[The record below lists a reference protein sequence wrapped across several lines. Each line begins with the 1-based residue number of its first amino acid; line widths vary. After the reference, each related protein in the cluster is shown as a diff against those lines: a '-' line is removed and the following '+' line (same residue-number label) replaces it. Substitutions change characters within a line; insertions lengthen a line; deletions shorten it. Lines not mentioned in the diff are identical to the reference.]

1 MTPKEKREQI
11 ENGENWIVEFWR
23 VRGYE
28 VVKTAMGISFSL
40 HRKNPRH
47 DSLGLNLTYLEMF
60 RDEVIKK
67 AVDDLTHWLN
77 TENIDFVEAIDRLKT
92 QINRVV
98 IPSELLGENDQQ
110 EDEMMANENEIKEQY
125 LKERMFRKA
134 KGFAINKSLGFT
146 EDYEEIYFEGET
158 LEESIAGNY
167 RKTEYWIYEP
177 YDEQVF
183 EDIDEALDYA
193 EDMSGV
199 SFEEY
204 KKAKNVQ

>member
-1 MTPKEKREQI
+1 MFNRIRIIRGRMMADKKEKLKTLNDIGKDPRFCSKLPMVARAELRNELKKELGIKRIKALRE
-11 ENGENWIVEFWR
+11 EYKRE
-23 VRGYE
+23 
-28 VVKTAMGISFSL
+28 
-40 HRKNPRH
+40 
-47 DSLGLNLTYLEMF
+47 
-60 RDEVIKK
+60 KK
-67 AVDDLTHWLN
+67 AGVFLPIKGKVQILK
-77 TENIDFVEAIDRLKT
+77 EIFNIEEE
-92 QINRVV
+92 
-98 IPSELLGENDQQ
+98 ELRRSRRGT
-110 EDEMMANENEIKEQY
+110 MMANENEIKEQY

-177 YDEQVF
+177 YDQQVF

-204 KKAKNVQ
+204 KKAKNVQQCLLLYAWEFD

>member
-1 MTPKEKREQI
+1 MISAPWPRILSASVPVLELTIKPCTLEPFRSSSTC
-11 ENGENWIVEFWR
+11 GFL
-23 VRGYE
+23 VR
-28 VVKTAMGISFSL
+28 L
-40 HRKNPRH
+40 
-47 DSLGLNLTYLEMF
+47 
-60 RDEVIKK
+60 
-67 AVDDLTHWLN
+67 LTHWLN

-204 KKAKNVQ
+204 KKEKNVQ

>member
-28 VVKTAMGISFSL
+28 VVKTAMCISFSL
-40 HRKNPRH
+40 HRKNPQY

-60 RDEVIKK
+60 IDEVIKR

-110 EDEMMANENEIKEQY
+110 EDEMMANENKLKEKY
-125 LKERMFRKA
+125 LKERMFRKVN
-134 KGFAINKSLGFT
+134 GFAINKFLGFN
-146 EDYEEIYFEGET
+146 EDCEEIYFEGET

-193 EDMSGV
+193 EEISDV
-199 SFEEY
+199 SFEKY
-204 KKAKNVQ
+204 KELNK

>member
-1 MTPKEKREQI
+1 MADKKEKLKTLNDIGKDPRFCSKLPMVARAELRNELKKELGIKRIKALRE
-11 ENGENWIVEFWR
+11 EYKRE
-23 VRGYE
+23 
-28 VVKTAMGISFSL
+28 
-40 HRKNPRH
+40 
-47 DSLGLNLTYLEMF
+47 
-60 RDEVIKK
+60 KK
-67 AVDDLTHWLN
+67 AGVFLPIKGKVQILK
-77 TENIDFVEAIDRLKT
+77 EIFNIEEE
-92 QINRVV
+92 
-98 IPSELLGENDQQ
+98 ELRRSRRGT
-110 EDEMMANENEIKEQY
+110 MMANENEIKEQY

-204 KKAKNVQ
+204 KKEKNVQ